1 MWAAQ
6 ALRPPRGHLGP
17 PGPPAL
23 AWPPHLAARYSPTE
37 QGVVCPVLLGTF
49 PGTRAG
55 LSPAAQKVHA
65 QGCAAGSASLSQ
77 KRGLGSQSE
86 PCSGGRSLT
95 LRRRAGRARQ
105 G

>member
-1 MWAAQ
+1 M
-6 ALRPPRGHLGP
+6 GSS
-17 PGPPAL
+17 GPPAPSRPSG
-23 AWPPHLAARYSPTE
+23 ATWSSSPCLAAPASSLILTP
-37 QGVVCPVLLGTF
+37 GVLCPVLLGTF

-95 LRRRAGRARQ
+95 LRQRAGRARQ